1 LLLCSSSRFQS
12 WGSRLCL
19 GRMSLCQFM
28 ERNYITLVL

>member
-1 LLLCSSSRFQS
+1 LLLCSSSRFQY

-19 GRMSLCQFM
+19 GRMLLCQVM